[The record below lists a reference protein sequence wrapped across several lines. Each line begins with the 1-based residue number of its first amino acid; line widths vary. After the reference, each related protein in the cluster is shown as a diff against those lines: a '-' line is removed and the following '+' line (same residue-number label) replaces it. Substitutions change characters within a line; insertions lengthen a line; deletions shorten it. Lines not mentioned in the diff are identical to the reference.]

1 MCLRPRRITGVR
13 NFRQA
18 LASPHPGCRIHDP
31 HAADL
36 LAIGREPKSMTKL
49 FRICSIA
56 ILTAVVAAGCAARG
70 VRIAELK
77 DHPDKYERKTVSVE
91 GVVTGSLG
99 ASILSQIVPFQSYTV
114 DDGTG
119 EIRVLARSSRTVPR
133 AGSRVRVKGQVSELG
148 VFGGRSIGLHLQEDD
163 RKIKD

>member
-1 MCLRPRRITGVR
+1 
-13 NFRQA
+13 
-18 LASPHPGCRIHDP
+18 
-31 HAADL
+31 
-36 LAIGREPKSMTKL
+36 MTKL

-56 ILTAVVAAGCAARG
+56 VLSTVVAAGCAARG

-91 GVVTGSLG
+91 GVVTGSFG

-133 AGSRVRVKGQVSELG
+133 TGSRVRVKGKVNELG

>member
-1 MCLRPRRITGVR
+1 VR

-36 LAIGREPKSMTKL
+36 FAIGREPKSMTKL

-56 ILTAVVAAGCAARG
+56 ILAAVVAAGCAARG

-99 ASILSQIVPFQSYTV
+99 VGSTILGQIMPFQSYTV
-114 DDGTG
+114 DDGSG
-119 EIRVLARSSRTVPR
+119 EIRVVARSTRTPPR
-133 AGSRVRVKGQVSELG
+133 TGSRVKVKGQVNELA
-148 VFGGRSIGLHLQEDD
+148 VFNGRSIGLHLQEND